1 VNFLIIPDADS
12 DADSGKISG
21 MQNQTAKLT
30 DELVSPIAAEKRA
43 YNATKLSNRNIKGL
57 TKRLTPHLWLTRR
70 DSPPSS

>member
-1 VNFLIIPDADS
+1 VNVLIIP

-43 YNATKLSNRNIKGL
+43 SNASKLSNRKI
-57 TKRLTPHLWLTRR
+57 
-70 DSPPSS
+70 